1 MPKMTINP
9 LFQYGNIVYHLTDP
23 EQAKGIVVGYE
34 VHPKGL
40 KYIVSF
46 NGNAEGFY
54 AFELTDTLG
63 DITAKKE
70 EESEE
75 DDE

>member
-1 MPKMTINP
+1 MPQMTIKP
-9 LFQYGNIVYHLTDP
+9 VYKWGDIVYHLTDP
-23 EQAKGIVVGYE
+23 DQAKGIVLGYE

-46 NGNAEGFY
+46 NGNSEAFY
-54 AFELTDTLG
+54 AFE
-63 DITAKKE
+63 ITETPGEVSQKR
-70 EESEE
+70 E